1 MRSSHDKISAA
12 SGVRY
17 SEMCRL
23 PYWDPTRMVPIDLM
37 HFFHEGIV
45 AAHFPHV
52 PILSNND
59 NGDRDA
65 DDADAA
71 EAVSDIEETLD
82 PE

>member
-1 MRSSHDKISAA
+1 
-12 SGVRY
+12 
-17 SEMCRL
+17 
-23 PYWDPTRMVPIDLM
+23 MVPIDLM

-45 AAHFPHV
+45 AAHFSHV